1 MTWPNPNEKFPI
13 PAYKG
18 LGFLKNFIQDP
29 NIIVGDYTY
38 YDDPEGVENFERN
51 VLYRS
56 PMIASK
62 LIIGKFCAIATGVKF
77 IMNGANHKIDGIST
91 YPFGIFGGERME
103 SLQRSQNWDWKKT
116 LELIQWVNKWDT
128 IVWNDVWIGYN
139 ATILPGIKIW
149 NWAIIWAN
157 ATVTK
162 DVEPYSIVWWNPA
175 KIIRY
180 RFDQETISIL
190 QEIQW
195 RNWDIEKI
203 TENLDIILGNDILKL
218 KKII

>member
-38 YDDPEGVENFERN
+38 YDDPEGVENFEKN

-56 PMIASK
+56 PMIESK

-77 IMNGANHKIDGIST
+77 IMNAANHK
-91 YPFGIFGGERME
+91 
-103 SLQRSQNWDWKKT
+103 
-116 LELIQWVNKWDT
+116 
-128 IVWNDVWIGYN
+128 
-139 ATILPGIKIW
+139 
-149 NWAIIWAN
+149 IWAN

-195 RNWDIEKI
+195 RNWNIEKI

-218 KKII
+218 RNLI

>member
-1 MTWPNPNEKFPI
+1 MTWPKPNEKFPI

-38 YDDPEGVENFERN
+38 YDDPEGVENFEKN

-56 PMIASK
+56 PMIENK

-91 YPFGIFGGERME
+91 YPFGIFGSERME

-128 IVWNDVWIGYN
+128 IIWNDVWIGYN

-149 NWAIIWAN
+149 DWAIIWAN

-180 RFDQETISIL
+180 RFDQETINIL

-195 RNWDIEKI
+195 RNWDIQKI

-218 KKII
+218 KNLI

>member
-38 YDDPEGVENFERN
+38 YDDPEGVENFEKN

-56 PMIASK
+56 PMIENK

-128 IVWNDVWIGYN
+128 IIWNDVWIGY
-139 ATILPGIKIW
+139 
-149 NWAIIWAN
+149 
-157 ATVTK
+157 
-162 DVEPYSIVWWNPA
+162 
-175 KIIRY
+175 
-180 RFDQETISIL
+180 
-190 QEIQW
+190 
-195 RNWDIEKI
+195 
-203 TENLDIILGNDILKL
+203 TEQLSELMQR
-218 KKII
+218 

>member
-1 MTWPNPNEKFPI
+1 
-13 PAYKG
+13 
-18 LGFLKNFIQDP
+18 
-29 NIIVGDYTY
+29 
-38 YDDPEGVENFERN
+38 
-51 VLYRS
+51 
-56 PMIASK
+56 
-62 LIIGKFCAIATGVKF
+62 
-77 IMNGANHKIDGIST
+77 
-91 YPFGIFGGERME
+91 ME
-103 SLQRSQNWDWKKT
+103 SLQRSQNWDWQKT

-128 IVWNDVWIGYN
+128 IIWNDVWIGYN
-139 ATILPGIKIW
+139 ATILPGIKVW

-180 RFDQETISIL
+180 RFDQETINSL

-203 TENLDIILGNDILKL
+203 TENLDISLGNDILKL

>member
-13 PAYKG
+13 DAYNG

-29 NIIVGDYTY
+29 SIIVGDYTY
-38 YDDPEGVENFERN
+38 YDDPDGVENFEKN

-56 PMIASK
+56 PMIENK

-91 YPFGIFGGERME
+91 YPFGIFGSERME
-103 SLQRSQNWDWKKT
+103 SLQKSQNWDWEKT

-128 IVWNDVWIGYN
+128 IIWNDVWIGYN
-139 ATILPGIKIW
+139 TTILPGIKIW

-157 ATVTK
+157 ATVIK
-162 DVEPYSIVWWNPA
+162 DVEPYSIAWWNPA

-180 RFDQETISIL
+180 RFDQETINIL

-195 RNWDIEKI
+195 WNWDIEKI

-218 KKII
+218 KNLI